1 MYVCSHCFVVNFQT
15 AKLLGSKRVSP
26 TFCVKFRTFK
36 IEFPRNKS
44 TLFGGQGFKFKEI
57 CDILRQVGAF
67 EFPLTKKVEKLQ
79 NHSS

>member
-1 MYVCSHCFVVNFQT
+1 MYVCSHCFAVNFQT

-44 TLFGGQGFKFKEI
+44 ALFWSHGLKFKEI
-57 CDILRQVGAF
+57 THFAMLF
-67 EFPLTKKVEKLQ
+67 
-79 NHSS
+79 